1 MEQAV
6 KIRISVQAD
15 DFDIAEEI
23 KHLSEGRKDI
33 GAIATFTGL
42 VRDIHGD
49 KNIHKMTLEH
59 FPAMAEM
66 ELTKIGTEAQN
77 RWPIE
82 GLTIIH
88 RYGELYPGDQIV
100 LVITTSH
107 HREAAFNA
115 AQFIMDWLKTEAPFW
130 KKEETDDGTQWV
142 AAKSDDDQKKNR
154 WK

>member
-1 MEQAV
+1 MERL
-6 KIRISVQAD
+6 K
-15 DFDIAEEI
+15 
-23 KHLSEGRKDI
+23 EGRTDL

-49 KNIHKMTLEH
+49 KNIKKMTLEH
-59 FPAMAEM
+59 FPAMAEK
-66 ELTKIGTEAQN
+66 ELAKIGHQASE
-77 RWPIE
+77 RWPLQ

-115 AQFIMDWLKTEAPFW
+115 AQFIMDWLKTDAPFW
-130 KKEETDDGTQWV
+130 KKEESDDGTHWV
-142 AAKSDDDQKKNR
+142 DAKADDDDKKDR
-154 WK
+154 WG

>member
-1 MEQAV
+1 M
-6 KIRISVQAD
+6 RIFVQSD

-23 KHLSEGRKDI
+23 NHLSKGRKDI

-49 KNIHKMTLEH
+49 KKINKMTLEH
-59 FPAMAEM
+59 FPAMAEK
-66 ELTKIGTEAQN
+66 ELTKIAEHAKD
-77 RWPIE
+77 RWPIK

-115 AQFIMDWLKTEAPFW
+115 AQFIMDWLKTDAPFW
-130 KKEETDDGTQWV
+130 KKEETDDGAHWV
-142 AAKSDDDQKKNR
+142 AAKSDDDQKKDR
-154 WK
+154 WN

>member
-1 MEQAV
+1 M
-6 KIRISVQAD
+6 RISVQAQ
-15 DFDIAEEI
+15 DFDIASEI
-23 KHLSEGRKDI
+23 NILRDSRTDL

-49 KNIHKMTLEH
+49 KKIQKMTLEH
-59 FPAMAEM
+59 FPAMAKQ
-66 ELTKIGTEAQN
+66 ELAKIGTQAKE

-107 HREAAFNA
+107 HREAAFEA
-115 AQFIMDWLKTEAPFW
+115 AQYIMDWLKTDAPFW
-130 KKEETDDGTQWV
+130 KKEQTSKGSHWV
-142 AAKSDDDQKKNR
+142 EAKEGDRKKCKEWQK
-154 WK
+154 